1 MVDTPE
7 SIETMR
13 DRAEDLLYE
22 IRDAMARTRESIAS
36 LAASVEATGK
46 RAKEKAEDAF
56 DATADWAESEPL
68 QAVIVTFA
76 IGCALGLLFS
86 FRRRD

>member
-13 DRAEDLLYE
+13 DRAEGLLYE
-22 IRDAMARTRESIAS
+22 IRDAMARTRES
-36 LAASVEATGK
+36 LATFAATVEATGK
-46 RAKEKAEDAF
+46 RAKQTAEDAV
-56 DATADWAESEPL
+56 DATTDWAENEPL
-68 QAVIVTFA
+68 QAVLVTFA
-76 IGCALGLLFS
+76 VGCALGLLFS